1 MPVRKMRDIS
11 EATTPVAPRL
21 RAENLREAFE
31 LSATALR
38 LRPRDH
44 IRGIRRYASIE
55 EAAEDR
61 DRPPRAEGQ

>member
-1 MPVRKMRDIS
+1 V
-11 EATTPVAPRL
+11 TG
-21 RAENLREAFE
+21 REAFE